1 MLIAKFN
8 DSAANSEYYLG
19 ILLTPAS
26 NEPGIH
32 ERVCLSRCL
41 HREKEKGESCA
52 AAQASLEDFGLLIG
66 GNEIGGEKVFCS
78 AGGRLVEEGGCL
90 T

>member
-8 DSAANSEYYLG
+8 DSAANSEYYSG

-26 NEPGIH
+26 NEQGVQEGGCLFFLHAPT
-32 ERVCLSRCL
+32 ER
-41 HREKEKGESCA
+41 KGESCA
-52 AAQASLEDFGLLIG
+52 AARASLEDFGLLIG
-66 GNEIGGEKVFCS
+66 GNEIVGEKVFCS
-78 AGGRLVEEGGCL
+78 AGGRLVKEGGCL